1 MIDEQIRPVRWV
13 CLNKVASKRTVDP
26 RLQGLHQLSLV
37 IQQLFP
43 FVLDKAGLP

>member
-1 MIDEQIRPVRWV
+1 MSQCLPVRWV
-13 CLNKVASKRTVDP
+13 SLDKVASERAEDP

-43 FVLDKAGLP
+43 FGFDEVSLP